1 MQFSHKG
8 LWILENTNRA
18 KDEIFEEPAEQ
29 ESEWNS
35 DDDEYRDGNVVH
47 YQHFGILGFHPFEE
61 IVFLNE
67 SVRRGLAYHLNSSK
81 LETLGDILPP
91 S

>member
-29 ESEWNS
+29 ESEWN
-35 DDDEYRDGNVVH
+35 
-47 YQHFGILGFHPFEE
+47 
-61 IVFLNE
+61 
-67 SVRRGLAYHLNSSK
+67 
-81 LETLGDILPP
+81 
-91 S
+91 